1 MIQKFLCS
9 ALLAATTFASVYAS
23 AYTYA
28 PQYAPWF
35 INVAGGGSAF
45 IGSPKGCEDLFG
57 RVQPTLQVSLGK
69 WHTPTVGNRLVF
81 QGFQWKSG
89 ALQSQ
94 NYRHYHA
101 DLLWNVTPSLDRF
114 DIIPL
119 VGVGI
124 IDNRTAD
131 CRPFALNYGVQ
142 GRYRLTDYLHVT
154 AELSNA
160 TTFKNADGLGAA
172 RQLGDHHLSLTAGV
186 AWTFG
191 RKVSG
196 KKVADS
202 APTMQQSECLA
213 AYTYEPHS
221 NYPVNDYSGLNSLR
235 RRLHEDKN
243 AHRNSD
249 KKASLSSESAPSSL
263 AWDSIHIEESDYL
276 GAPIF
281 FFFELGTSN
290 LVDASQLVNLNEI
303 ARIAIK
309 YGLKIDVVGAADSQ
323 TGTEQINNNLGV
335 ARAQYIAE
343 YLTAQGVLAEN
354 ITTHSHGGIS
364 TYTPTPANR
373 NATVSLYLP

>member
-23 AYTYA
+23 A

-81 QGFQWKSG
+81 QGFQWKSD

-94 NYRHYHA
+94 SYRHYHA

-119 VGVGI
+119 VVVGI

-196 KKVADS
+196 KKVVDS
-202 APTMQQSECLA
+202 APIMQQSESLA
-213 AYTYEPHS
+213 AYTSEPHS
-221 NYPVNDYSGLNSLR
+221 NYPVNDYSGLNPLR
-235 RRLHEDKN
+235 RRLNEDKN
-243 AHRNSD
+243 VHQNSNN
-249 KKASLSSESAPSSL
+249 KSSFPSESVPSSL

-290 LVDASQLVNLNEI
+290 LATILS
-303 ARIAIK
+303 
-309 YGLKIDVVGAADSQ
+309 S
-323 TGTEQINNNLGV
+323 
-335 ARAQYIAE
+335 
-343 YLTAQGVLAEN
+343 
-354 ITTHSHGGIS
+354 S
-364 TYTPTPANR
+364 TSMR
-373 NATVSLYLP
+373 LHELPSNMA